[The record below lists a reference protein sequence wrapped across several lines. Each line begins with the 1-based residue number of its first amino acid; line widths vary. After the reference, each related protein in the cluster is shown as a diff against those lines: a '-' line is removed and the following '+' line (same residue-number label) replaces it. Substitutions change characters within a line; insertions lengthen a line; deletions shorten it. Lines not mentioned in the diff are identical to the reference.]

1 MSFIPGRLVLS
12 NHAYCKNNLL
22 TVRRHYFSKD
32 LAFLCTN
39 LLIKTHDG
47 WFGVSGHRF
56 AASLCFVRQQW
67 SHSVRKRKQ
76 GIKGL
81 HLPGE
86 QAPAPHSSIRFLPPP
101 CSDTVNI
108 ESTAS
113 KKKKPSAA
121 AVVIETRPSAEPSH
135 QHREFEHPK
144 TTFWDPKRREIKW
157 LSFSSSQVCACVM

>member
-113 KKKKPSAA
+113 KKKKTLCSCRCHRNK
-121 AVVIETRPSAEPSH
+121 AVSRALPPTQGIWASKNDILRP
-135 QHREFEHPK
+135 
-144 TTFWDPKRREIKW
+144 
-157 LSFSSSQVCACVM
+157 